1 MGNSHSE
8 ALLDWMRDALRQRQ
22 KEKAEYHRR
31 AIEKLNAQY
40 AKLQNRI
47 DQIYLDKL
55 DGEMEDA
62 FYRRNVSLW
71 REEQAQIRTRFEG
84 HENADQD
91 YIEQGIRLL
100 QLTQWSQECPNP
112 PGHVRPTDSPC
123 VRRRPGGSAS
133 GRLARWRAPSWR
145 AYGASRASLAR
156 FESGLKMKKAIR
168 PEGRIAFLLPR
179 MNRRQTPGPQ
189 SRR

>member
-1 MGNSHSE
+1 
-8 ALLDWMRDALRQRQ
+8 MRDALRQRQ

-71 REEQAQIRTRFEG
+71 REEQAQIR
-84 HENADQD
+84 
-91 YIEQGIRLL
+91 
-100 QLTQWSQECPNP
+100 
-112 PGHVRPTDSPC
+112 PGSSAT
-123 VRRRPGGSAS
+123 RRRTRTTS
-133 GRLARWRAPSWR
+133 
-145 AYGASRASLAR
+145 SR
-156 FESGLKMKKAIR
+156 ESGCWSSRGTLRNSSAPTAR
-168 PEGRIAFLLPR
+168 RSARRSLPSFYR
-179 MNRRQTPGPQ
+179 AQ
-189 SRR
+189 SSTGTGWSRSSSLRSTSFTE